1 MSPRKAWAIRI
12 WGNRPTGNRLKNYKG
27 YQATGLKVKRATM
40 VTGLPGTQGHRETG
54 LQEKQG
60 NRHIGPL
67 GNHRATGLYGPVER
81 QKDGQKIQLL
91 REEEKKR
98 EKKTD

>member
-40 VTGLPGTQGHRETG
+40 VTGLPGTQGHRDTG
-54 LQEKQG
+54 KQG
-60 NRHIGPL
+60 YRKN
-67 GNHRATGLYGPVER
+67 RATG
-81 QKDGQKIQLL
+81 
-91 REEEKKR
+91 
-98 EKKTD
+98 T